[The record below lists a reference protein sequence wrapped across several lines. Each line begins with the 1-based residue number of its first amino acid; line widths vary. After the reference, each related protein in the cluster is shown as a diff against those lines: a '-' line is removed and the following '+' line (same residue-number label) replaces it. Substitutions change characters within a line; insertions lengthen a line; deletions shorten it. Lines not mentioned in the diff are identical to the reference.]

1 MIKKAS
7 LLTALSVTAF
17 SGWAQDS
24 SSDNLVVTANRFQQP
39 AKTVLA
45 PTEVVT
51 REEIDRWQSR
61 SLVDVLRRLPGV
73 DIAQNGGLGQ
83 TASVYV
89 RGTEAKHLLLLI
101 DGVPVARSGI
111 SNDPELNQIPLSLV
125 QRVEYIR
132 GPRSAVYG
140 SGAIGGVV
148 NVITMT
154 GNEKSQINA
163 GVGSKGYQT
172 YDGTLRQRFG
182 DTVATA
188 AGSYTSTRG
197 FNVQPGS
204 TWDHDD
210 DRDGYRN
217 KTFWGS
223 LQHKFNDNFDGFFRG
238 YNFSNNV
245 DYDLG
250 SPPFAPDYSADERQ
264 LYVQGWDTGLN
275 FAQGIYSSQLLASY
289 QKSKDYNYS
298 SIYGRYN
305 DGTTLDDMEQ
315 RYIQWGNNVN
325 VGKGS
330 VGAGVDWKQER
341 LVSSNSTTRDA
352 YDRENTGLYLNGM
365 QQFGD
370 VTLEAS
376 GREDKDD
383 EFGWHGTWQTAAGW
397 EFVEN
402 YRLTV
407 SYGTGFLAPSLGQ
420 QFGAKRFGIASNPN
434 LKPEES
440 RQWEAGVEGLTGP
453 VDWRLSAYRYEIEN
467 LITYSDTAYYNINSA
482 TIKGVEWTGSVD
494 TGIFSH
500 RVTLQYID
508 PRDDETHEVLPR
520 RAKRQAK
527 YQLDWSVLNV
537 DMDLAWE
544 YFGKRYDNR
553 TSAYN
558 PEQRILPSYSTVDFS
573 ASYPVTSHL
582 TVRGKIA
589 NLFDKEYETAYGYQT
604 AGREYTLSGSYTF

>member
-24 SSDNLVVTANRFQQP
+24 SSDNLVVTANRFQQS

-51 REEIDRWQSR
+51 REDIDRWQSR

-197 FNVQPGS
+197 FNVQPDS
-204 TWDHDD
+204 TWDHDE

-223 LQHKFNDNFDGFFRG
+223 LQHKFNDNVDGFFRG

-250 SPPFAPDYSADERQ
+250 SAPFSADYSADERQ
-264 LYVQGWDTGLN
+264 LFVQGWDTGLN

-330 VGAGVDWKQER
+330 VGAGIDWKQER
-341 LVSSNSTTRDA
+341 LVSSNKTTRDA
-352 YDRENTGLYLNGM
+352 YERENTGLYLNGM

-440 RQWEAGVEGLTGP
+440 KQWEAGVEGLTGP
-453 VDWRLSAYRYEIEN
+453 LDWRLSAYRYEIEN

-508 PRDDETHEVLPR
+508 PRDDETNEVLPR

-553 TSAYN
+553 TSTYN

>member
-24 SSDNLVVTANRFQQP
+24 NPDTLVVTANRFQQP

-51 REEIDRWQSR
+51 REDIDRWQSR

-132 GPRSAVYG
+132 GPRSTVYG

-148 NVITMT
+148 NVITQT
-154 GNEKSQINA
+154 GSEQSQINA
-163 GVGSKGYQT
+163 SVGSKGYQT
-172 YDGTLRQRFG
+172 LDGTVRQRFG

-197 FNVQPGS
+197 FNVQPDS
-204 TWDHDD
+204 SWDHDA

-223 LQHKFNDNFDGFFRG
+223 LQHKFNENIDGFFRG
-238 YNFSNNV
+238 YSFSNNV

-250 SPPFAPDYSADERQ
+250 SPPFLPEYSADERQ
-264 LYVQGWDTGLN
+264 LYSQGWDTGLSFN
-275 FAQGIYSSQLLASY
+275 QGNYSSQLVASY

-298 SIYGRYN
+298 SIYGRYE

-315 RYIQWGNNVN
+315 RYIQWANNVA
-325 VGKGS
+325 VGHGS
-330 VGAGVDWKQER
+330 VSAGADWKQER
-341 LVSSNSTTRDA
+341 LVSSNKTSREA
-352 YDRENTGLYLNGM
+352 YDRDNTGLYLSGL

-376 GREDKDD
+376 GREDKDE

-397 EFVEN
+397 EFVKD

-420 QFGAKRFGIASNPN
+420 QFGAKRFNIASNPD

-440 RQWEAGVEGLTGP
+440 KQWEAGVEGLTGP
-453 VDWRLSAYRYEIEN
+453 LDWRLSAYRYEIDN

-508 PRDDETHEVLPR
+508 PRDDETNEVLPR

-527 YQLDWSVLNV
+527 YQLDWAVFDV
-537 DMDLAWE
+537 DMNLAWE

-553 TSAYN
+553 TSTYN
-558 PEQRILPSYSTVDFS
+558 PEQRVLPSYSTVDFS

-589 NLFDKEYETAYGYQT
+589 NLFDKDYETAYGYQT